1 MIVRRYNGLAEY
13 SSVQIF
19 NSTGDLVMELN
30 GAARDRSRTRTYYVD
45 WPEGIYNVSMST
57 AYNHGWSG
65 SSIEFWFDNETYV
78 SMTIPYG
85 THRNQLLYFPGF
97 ERIDTET
104 RTAQVFIR
112 TEASVGVGD
121 EFILYSKVDGYLMWR
136 CGYEDPENPCGWDF
150 NSTIPVGDYE
160 LYVMDHKPS
169 SATILITVD
178 GELFRVYQSATTAV
192 YSFHIGAP
200 DLDGMMTLTFSR
212 LDTSGS
218 VDLALSSV
226 NDATPLYSVFSN
238 SFTSYY
244 VEYVP
249 MQPGVYNMTF
259 AFNKAISRDAFVTI
273 QYEGVLIDKFFFP
286 GDGNRFSLFTI
297 PGEGV
302 TPFPLP
308 TETLPV
314 SFTRQ
319 YYVSAIYEE
328 LFIYRA
334 LDGALLWHEDG
345 RQVGDLTTKNWTMDL
360 ALGSYHLFF
369 RCYGTCHSE
378 NSLLTI
384 RMDDRIVM
392 QLTPTSNP
400 EHFSFEVFDRTSLY
414 SLTQITRF
422 FGSGSVVQEQ
432 VWLTNVETDAVA
444 YSMGNVKG
452 LLAKVDYIDLPFGDY
467 FVDMDSS
474 WSGWH
479 RDSYIEIAPVGYP
492 AKRFFLNTVKS
503 MRQVYYWKTDESS
516 LHEGADM
523 TSVTIVRE
531 YRATPYYT
539 SLFLRY
545 NEDNSLVYMDDGR
558 EREIGTNSTWS
569 KMVPS
574 GQYTLYEQCYSDKG
588 CYDEYL
594 KVHIYVSDKLY
605 RSFYM
610 HSRLAI
616 PLELNHT
623 LVEGAFTLKQAYGV
637 SHDKTVTIASMES
650 SEVVYERRA
659 FTSEFAAVDT
669 LSLDPGLYSLTLTTT
684 GYDTIPFT
692 VQLLEGANTLW
703 DSLIPGT
710 LSFTQYFL
718 IPGEN
723 ITPIP
728 VPLTTVPV
736 TITRVFTVNYY
747 YETVYIYR
755 RADTALVFVDD
766 GKTAAE
772 GITRSQTIDL
782 PVGEYDVFLR
792 CYLTCGSQ
800 SKLLVSMHGEEVL
813 ALQFS
818 PSYSQESS
826 HTSFTV
832 RSEEELAQRP
842 VVVKQYSEGSD
853 DESFAILNEE
863 GEIVYSRRNPRKQL
877 FFLEHLSL
885 PSENHQVIL
894 YSNRTL
900 WSLSSRLEFFKNGV
914 LLDTYRLLAGLIH
927 RQLLPLSDTQPEPAL
942 TLPVTVN
949 HFFDYSHYDDSC
961 IVMVTRKLDG
971 HAVLYLD
978 GTQTVTANQ
987 TYALQLE
994 AGEYEYSMRMYVSD
1008 AFLDDSV
1015 ISVKMDNTT
1024 FLNKKLIN
1032 VASAIQFSFSVFDP
1046 YELPGEN
1053 EVPVTIR
1060 RGYGASPNNE
1070 EVSIIRA
1077 SDNSVLFNTV
1087 GYPSMSFETRER
1099 TLFLEE
1105 GVYYVDMSSPEGWE
1119 IDSYLDILVN
1129 GTLFQTLVCPFL
1141 TYNRISIEVRADMT
1155 SLPVPPSAVN
1165 ATITREYYRT
1175 PTTENAVILRDS
1187 DKMFVYRILGKEHKS
1202 YTMYEDW
1209 RMLLPGR
1216 YTLYM
1221 TAEERWSV
1229 NSYITV
1235 WVDGEIVIDATC
1247 DKKMCVQS
1255 FVIEGRD
1262 VPTTVPPTTLPPTTE
1277 VPTTLP
1283 PTTIPPTQPPTTLPP
1298 TTLPPT
1304 TLPPTT
1310 EVPTTV
1316 LPTTQLPTT
1325 EVPTTIPPTTL
1336 PPTTEAPTTLPPT
1349 TQTPT
1354 TLPPTTLPP
1363 TTLPPTTPPPPT
1375 LYNECWGDEP
1385 ISQYMTELVIGNG
1398 VCNDVT
1404 EFDLSKYP
1412 LLRSVRIGNNC
1423 FRNVDVLNITG
1434 LNELKSVEIGMN
1446 SFTESRNYY
1455 GSNANR
1461 HFSLKN
1467 CPKLMSLKIG
1477 QYSFSDYA
1485 VIEIENVN
1493 SLEVIEIGDAKE
1505 RGYGF
1510 YYASLE
1516 LKSILI
1522 HRE

>member
-1 MIVRRYNGLAEY
+1 
-13 SSVQIF
+13 
-19 NSTGDLVMELN
+19 MELN
-30 GAARDRSRTRTYYVD
+30 GAASDAYRTRTYYVE
-45 WPEGIYNVSMST
+45 WPSGIYNVSMSIDRD
-57 AYNHGWSG
+57 YDWRG
-65 SSIEFWFDNETYV
+65 SSIEFWFDDETVV

-85 THRNQLLYFPGF
+85 THRSQLLYFPGF

-104 RTAQVFIR
+104 RTARLSIELDASTKVDGVF
-112 TEASVGVGD
+112 A
-121 EFILYSKVDGYLMWR
+121 LYSKVDGYMMWG
-136 CGYEDPENPCGWDF
+136 CSTEDSASPCERVF
-150 NSTIPVGDYE
+150 NTTVPLGDYE
-160 LYVMDHKPS
+160 LHIVDRSYTHS
-169 SATILITVD
+169 SVHLLVD
-178 GELFRVYQSATTAV
+178 DLLFRSFDFSCSGVYPI
-192 YSFHIGAP
+192 HIGAP

-259 AFNKAISRDAFVTI
+259 AFNKAIAQDAFVTV
-273 QYEGVLIDKFFFP
+273 QYEGAFIEKFFFP
-286 GDGNRFSLFTI
+286 GDGNRFSLLTI

-302 TPFPLP
+302 TPFPVP

-319 YYVSAIYEE
+319 YYGTARYEE
-328 LFIYRA
+328 VFVYRA

-345 RQVGDLTTKNWTMDL
+345 RQVANLTAKSWVMDL
-360 ALGSYHLFF
+360 AFGSYDVFF
-369 RCYGTCHSE
+369 RCYLECSSK
-378 NSLLTI
+378 NSVLTI
-384 RMDDRIVM
+384 RMDDQTVL
-392 QLTPTSNP
+392 QLTPTANP
-400 EHFSFEVFDRTSLY
+400 DHFSFSVFDRSSLS
-414 SLTQITRF
+414 SLTRITRF

-432 VWLTNVETDAVA
+432 VSLTNVETSEVA
-444 YSMGNVKG
+444 YSISWTNG
-452 LLAKVDYIDLPFGDY
+452 LLFTVDYIDLPLGDY
-467 FVDMDSS
+467 FVDMDSLGY
-474 WSGWH
+474 GWH

-492 AKRFFLNTVKS
+492 AKRFFLNMVKS
-503 MRQVYYWKTDESS
+503 MRQVFYWKTDESS
-516 LHEGADM
+516 LYDGADM
-523 TSVTIVRE
+523 TNVTIVRE
-531 YRATPYYT
+531 YRATPYY
-539 SLFLRY
+539 SSIFLRY
-545 NEDNSLVYMDDGR
+545 DEDNSLVYMDDGR
-558 EREIGTNSTWS
+558 EQEIGTNSTWS
-569 KMVPS
+569 KTVPS
-574 GQYTLYEQCYSDKG
+574 GQYTLYEQCYNDKG
-588 CYDEYL
+588 CIDEYL
-594 KVHIYVSDKLY
+594 KIHIYVSDKLY
-605 RSFYM
+605 RSFNM

-623 LVEGAFTLKQAYGV
+623 LVEGAFTVKQAYGA
-637 SHDKTVTIASMES
+637 SYDKTVTIAAVES
-650 SEVVYERRA
+650 NEVVYERRA

-669 LSLDPGLYSLTLTTT
+669 LSLAPGLYSLTLAST
-684 GYDTIPFT
+684 GYDTTPFT

-703 DSLIPGT
+703 DSLLPGT

-723 ITPIP
+723 VTPIP
-728 VPLTTVPV
+728 VPSTTVPV

-792 CYLTCGSQ
+792 CFGICSGT
-800 SKLLVSMHGEEVL
+800 SKLQVSMHGEEVL
-813 ALQFS
+813 IIQFS
-818 PSYSQESS
+818 SSYSNEPLR
-826 HTSFTV
+826 TSFTV

-900 WSLSSRLEFFKNGV
+900 WSVSSRLEFFKNGV

-927 RQLLPLSDTQPEPAL
+927 RQLLPLSDTQPEPSP
-942 TLPVTVN
+942 TVPVTVN
-949 HFFDYSHYDDSC
+949 HFFDYSHYDDNC
-961 IVMVTRKLDG
+961 IVMVTRKSDG

-978 GTQTVTANQ
+978 ATQTVTANQ

-994 AGEYEYSMRMYVSD
+994 AGEYEYSMRMHVSD
-1008 AFLDDSV
+1008 AFLEGSF
-1015 ISVKMDNTT
+1015 ISVTT
-1024 FLNKKLIN
+1024 GNAALLNKKLVN

-1077 SDNSVLFNTV
+1077 SDNSVVFNTV

-1099 TLFLEE
+1099 PLFLEE
-1105 GVYYVDMSSPEGWE
+1105 GVYYVEMSSPEGWK
-1119 IDSYLDILVN
+1119 IDSYVDILVN
-1129 GTLFQTLVCPFL
+1129 GTLFQTLICPFL
-1141 TYNRISIEVRADMT
+1141 TYNRISIEVRADMA

-1187 DKMFVYRILGKEHKS
+1187 DKMFVYRILGKEHTS
-1202 YTMYEDW
+1202 YTTYEDW

-1235 WVDGEIVIDATC
+1235 WVNGTMVIDATC
-1247 DKKMCVQS
+1247 ETKMCVQS
-1255 FVIEGRD
+1255 FVIEGEG
-1262 VPTTVPPTTLPPTTE
+1262 VP
-1277 VPTTLP
+1277 
-1283 PTTIPPTQPPTTLPP
+1283 
-1298 TTLPPT
+1298 
-1304 TLPPTT
+1304 T

-1316 LPTTQLPTT
+1316 
-1325 EVPTTIPPTTL
+1325 V
-1336 PPTTEAPTTLPPT
+1336 PTTEAPTTLPPT
-1349 TQTPT
+1349 EMPTPT
-1354 TLPPTTLPP
+1354 PTPVIPTTEVPSTLPPPVQNATTVPP
-1363 TTLPPTTPPPPT
+1363 TVVPTTEVPTVVPTVTPIPVIPTTEVPSTQPPTEVPTPTPTPVMPTTDLPTTQPPT
-1375 LYNECWGDEP
+1375 VIPTSTPLPEPASYDECWSDEP
-1385 ISQYMTELVIGNG
+1385 IPSNITELVIGDNM
-1398 VCNDVT
+1398 CNSNNVT
-1404 EFDLSKYP
+1404 ILDLSKYHS
-1412 LLRSVRIGNNC
+1412 LKSVTIGGNC
-1423 FRNVDVLNITG
+1423 FEYVGIVSITG
-1434 LNELKSVEIGMN
+1434 LNELESVVIGEK
-1446 SFTESRNYY
+1446 SFTECKDDYSITLNP
-1455 GSNANR
+1455 NR
-1461 HFSLKN
+1461 HFYLKS
-1467 CPKLMSLKIG
+1467 CPKLKSLKIG
-1477 QYSFSDYA
+1477 RYSFSDYA
-1485 VIEIENVN
+1485 SAVIESNDALEWIEMGGLNEA
-1493 SLEVIEIGDAKE
+1493 SKC
-1505 RGYGF
+1505 F
-1510 YYASLE
+1510 YSASLE

-1522 HRE
+1522 HNE